1 MLRSAASLL
10 CFSFFAL
17 SAQAIDV
24 GQTAPPFSVASH
36 DGETRVTRE
45 NLRGKVVLVDFWAS
59 WCGPC
64 RESMPLYDKLRAEFP
79 TDRFD
84 VLAINLDEEYSDAQ
98 AFLAKNK
105 VSYPVALDPLG
116 TTAQSFGLVGMP
128 SSFLL
133 DEKGVIRQRHT
144 GFKAKDIDELRKQI
158 QQLLGETNA
167 H

>member
-1 MLRSAASLL
+1 MLRSAVSLL
-10 CFSFFAL
+10 FAFFAL
-17 SAQAIDV
+17 STQAVDV

-133 DEKGVIRQRHT
+133 DANGVIRQRHT
-144 GFKAKDIDELRKQI
+144 GFKAKDIDDLRVQI
-158 QQLLGETNA
+158 KKLLGDADA

>member
-1 MLRSAASLL
+1 MLRSAACLL
-10 CFSFFAL
+10 LVLLAA
-17 SAQAIDV
+17 SAQAVDV
-24 GQTAPPFSVASH
+24 GQPAPPFSVASH
-36 DGETRVTRE
+36 DGEARVTRE
-45 NLRGKVVLVDFWAS
+45 NLKGKVVLVDFWAS

-133 DEKGVIRQRHT
+133 DANGVVRQRHT
-144 GFKAKDIDELRKQI
+144 GFKAKDIDELRKEI
-158 QQLLGETNA
+158 KQLLGDAGA